1 VGLLSGILKY
11 ALIRTVRSVYS
22 TSLWCVPVCNSA
34 LADLLEGLSRNARS
48 SRTPCLDVLPRIH
61 VVLKNPEGSAANH
74 CQIQDLWPP
83 QRNEVPYAGAG
94 MRWPD
99 LSSSRNRKD
108 QIEASD
114 CRERS
119 LAWKRGNE
127 ETATN
132 SSSGSSASWGPR
144 GKARRTRAAVVRWL
158 GKPSTGPVWARL

>member
-1 VGLLSGILKY
+1 M
-11 ALIRTVRSVYS
+11 YS

-34 LADLLEGLSRNARS
+34 LADLLERLSRNARS
-48 SRTPCLDVLPRIH
+48 SRTPCLDVLPRIL
-61 VVLKNPEGSAANH
+61 VVLKTPEGSAANH

-119 LAWKRGNE
+119 LAWKRGNGNQFLE
-127 ETATN
+127 HPRAHEGKPDGQRRLSLGGWAN
-132 SSSGSSASWGPR
+132 LRQGLSGLVWRHFVSSS
-144 GKARRTRAAVVRWL
+144 VN
-158 GKPSTGPVWARL
+158 